1 MDNARNKLVELNK
14 IEEKLK
20 SLVEE
25 KRYKE
30 AMTLISVLNEV
41 DIAELI
47 DELDHKTGAII
58 YRMLPKDIQAEVFSY
73 LGSDQQEEIIR
84 SSTDVELVQI
94 LDEMYMDDMVDMIG
108 EVEPDLVDRI
118 LKSSTAEDRKLINQF
133 LKYPEDSAGALMTVE
148 YVSLRRSMTVREAI
162 DYIKAEG
169 IDKKTIYILYVTDS
183 SRHLEGIV
191 SLRELLVSDYDK
203 KIEELMHSDVIYLN
217 TLDEAEEV
225 TATFKKYGFE
235 AVPVVDREGII
246 VGIITI
252 DDILN
257 LMEEMVSADFQKMSA
272 ITPSE
277 KPYLETSVFELAKNR
292 IVWLLVLMV
301 SATVT
306 QKIINGYEDLIGSVA
321 FLSGFIPMLMGA
333 GGNSGSQSSI
343 LVIRGLATGDII
355 TRDWLKVIWK
365 EMKVSIICGIIL
377 AIVNYF
383 KIIYLDKAPS
393 TVALTVSL
401 TVMGAVAVAKVLGG
415 ILPIVATK
423 LKMDPAIMASPLIT
437 TIADASTLL
446 IYFALASSI
455 IGF

>member
-1 MDNARNKLVELNK
+1 
-14 IEEKLK
+14 
-20 SLVEE
+20 
-25 KRYKE
+25 
-30 AMTLISVLNEV
+30 
-41 DIAELI
+41 
-47 DELDHKTGAII
+47 
-58 YRMLPKDIQAEVFSY
+58 
-73 LGSDQQEEIIR
+73 
-84 SSTDVELVQI
+84 
-94 LDEMYMDDMVDMIG
+94 
-108 EVEPDLVDRI
+108 
-118 LKSSTAEDRKLINQF
+118 
-133 LKYPEDSAGALMTVE
+133 MTVE
-148 YVSLRRSMTVREAI
+148 YVSLRRAMTVREAI

-203 KIEELMHSDVIYLN
+203 KIEELMNPDVIYLN

-235 AVPVVDREGII
+235 AIPVVDREGII

-257 LMEEMVSADFQKMSA
+257 LMEEMASADFQKMSA

-277 KPYLETSVFELAKNR
+277 KPYLETSAFELAKNR

-377 AIVNYF
+377 AMVNYF
-383 KIIYLDKAPS
+383 KIIYFDKAPS

-415 ILPIVATK
+415 ILPIAATK